1 MQPDET
7 ARTNGKPPGGGER
20 VAARYEPD
28 ELRGAVEVRLALDAN
43 APGAA
48 RTIVAD
54 CVGARVP
61 AAVRD
66 DAQLLVS
73 ELVTNSLQ
81 HSGAPAGDG
90 IFVRVELSSSALRV
104 EVEDAGRGGVI
115 APRAAD
121 VETSGG
127 FGMSLVQAL
136 SERWGVER
144 APVGGTRVWAQLT
157 AA

>member
-1 MQPDET
+1 MQSDQT

-20 VAARYEPD
+20 VAAPAELD
-28 ELRGAVEVRLALDAN
+28 ELRGALEFRLALDAK
-43 APGAA
+43 APRAA
-48 RTIVAD
+48 RTLVAD

-61 AAVRD
+61 GSVRD

-73 ELVTNSLQ
+73 ELVTNSLR
-81 HSGAPAGDG
+81 HSGAPAGQG
-90 IFVRVELSSSALRV
+90 IVVRVELASSMLRV

-127 FGMSLVQAL
+127 FGLSLVQAL